1 MMRNL
6 VLILLGLTLTSC
18 LVQADSGPVHI
29 VQPGDTLWDIA
40 LAHGISWQELASL
53 NKIKDPTTLQVGTRL
68 RLPITTQSGTKLVL
82 HDGSTVTVTSEEVE
96 LLARVVQAEAGGEP
110 FEGKVAV
117 AAVILNRVRSSR
129 YPDSVWEVLHQPGQF
144 TPVEQGKLPKKADAS
159 CVEAVRRALAGED
172 PTGGALFFYNPHT
185 TQSAEFWATKQV
197 IKRIGNHNFAL

>member
-68 RLPITTQSGTKLVL
+68 RLPTTTQSGTKLVL

>member
-1 MMRNL
+1 MRNL

-68 RLPITTQSGTKLVL
+68 RLPTTTQSGTKLVL

-96 LLARVVQAEAGGEP
+96 LLARVVQAEAG
-110 FEGKVAV
+110 
-117 AAVILNRVRSSR
+117 
-129 YPDSVWEVLHQPGQF
+129 
-144 TPVEQGKLPKKADAS
+144 
-159 CVEAVRRALAGED
+159 
-172 PTGGALFFYNPHT
+172 
-185 TQSAEFWATKQV
+185 
-197 IKRIGNHNFAL
+197 